1 MTVHAGTSYLYNY
14 AITGKADENTSQAT
28 IRITVMY

>member
-1 MTVHAGTSYLYNY
+1 MTVHVGTIYLY
-14 AITGKADENTSQAT
+14 AITGKADENANQAT